1 MVHLHAKTRATIAIM
16 HVCFDPL
23 LGREV
28 RPIAFRLV
36 PTLHGDDPLVIAI
49 VFHEVS
55 HGLVARRLGD
65 PTAEER
71 GRLSFNPIR
80 HVDPFGTVVLPLLLA
95 ISHAPIFGWAKPVP
109 VNYRRLRHPRRDMVL
124 VALAGP
130 GMNVLLAV
138 VGAIA
143 LAATLSFSSDPNSL
157 TTTLIAG
164 NAVNFVL
171 INLFLA
177 VFNLLPLPP
186 FDGGHVVQ
194 GLLPPS
200 AATAFARIGR
210 YSLLVLILLLLVLP
224 AIGINVVGHI
234 VSPLVDRLATAL
246 LGLFGISA

>member
-1 MVHLHAKTRATIAIM
+1 MNPNTLFQIATWLI
-16 HVCFDPL
+16 
-23 LGREV
+23 
-28 RPIAFRLV
+28 
-36 PTLHGDDPLVIAI
+36 PLVIAI

-55 HGLVARRLGD
+55 HGLVARSLGD

-80 HVDPFGTVVLPLLLA
+80 HVDPFGTVILPLLLA

-109 VNYRRLRHPRRDMVL
+109 VDYRRLRHPRRDMVL

-130 GMNVLLAV
+130 GMNLLLAI
-138 VGAIA
+138 VGAVA

-157 TTTLIAG
+157 ATTLIAG
-164 NAVNFVL
+164 NAINFVL

-177 VFNLLPLPP
+177 VFNLLPIPP

-200 AATAFARIGR
+200 AAAAFARIGR
-210 YSLLVLILLLLVLP
+210 YSLLVLIVLLLVLP
-224 AIGINVVGHI
+224 ALGINVVGRL
-234 VSPLVDRLATAL
+234 VSPLVDHLATIL
-246 LGLFGISA
+246 LGLFGVRA

>member
-1 MVHLHAKTRATIAIM
+1 MAGMNPNTLFQIATWLI
-16 HVCFDPL
+16 
-23 LGREV
+23 
-28 RPIAFRLV
+28 
-36 PTLHGDDPLVIAI
+36 PLVIAI

-55 HGLVARRLGD
+55 HGLVARSLGD

-80 HVDPFGTVVLPLLLA
+80 HVDPFGTVILPLLLA

-130 GMNVLLAV
+130 GMNLLLAI
-138 VGAIA
+138 VGAVA

-157 TTTLIAG
+157 ATMLIAG
-164 NAVNFVL
+164 NAINFVL

-177 VFNLLPLPP
+177 VFNLLPIPP

-200 AATAFARIGR
+200 AAAAFARIGR
-210 YSLLVLILLLLVLP
+210 YSLLVLIVLLLVLP
-224 AIGINVVGHI
+224 ALGINVVGRL
-234 VSPLVDRLATAL
+234 VSPLVDHLATIL
-246 LGLFGISA
+246 LGLFGVRA